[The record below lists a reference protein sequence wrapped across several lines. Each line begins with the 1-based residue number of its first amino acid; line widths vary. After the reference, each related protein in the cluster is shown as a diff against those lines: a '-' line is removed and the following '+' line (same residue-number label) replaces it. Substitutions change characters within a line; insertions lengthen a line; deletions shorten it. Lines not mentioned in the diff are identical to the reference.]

1 MFKFAKT
8 IRGKVFLMVLP
19 PILVLTAL
27 ATYQAFE
34 KGGTVLRMKRLSEDS
49 LWVDEVNRAVHS
61 LQVERGAS
69 VMLLA
74 NPSPA
79 RKAVLDTIRRE
90 GVSNRKEFLIT
101 LGKASGSLDSTV
113 VGKAS
118 KAGRALDLQDLQTRV
133 DARTVSGPDAQN
145 DFSRRIVDILSFQ
158 GSLLRVAGGAPLER
172 RFQALSTLQA
182 LKDQASLEQATIGN
196 AFASGAFPPQGYEQ
210 YLAQKA
216 EQNALSSALMS
227 MLDPLDTTS
236 FQKLLIGP
244 SQAEFDGFRLRA
256 EQSSKGELAL
266 TDPDRWFKIS
276 LARLEALKSF
286 ESSLS
291 AGLQEQAMGLRSQ
304 AILNLALVL
313 GGTFAL
319 QLLLVAFAWAL
330 SRRITTPIEALA
342 TAMRRL
348 SEGDLTQH
356 LVVGHMDETGVM
368 TEAFN
373 EMSSRLRSV
382 HAQMIRAY
390 KELAKGAANL
400 KTNADRMTVTTQQL
414 AAGAQNQREFTD
426 HMAGATFKL
435 SVSTGQVRMQIED
448 ALDQTSK
455 LRTIAER
462 GQGEAI
468 RISGSGE
475 LLDRV
480 FQTMLQIIQ
489 NIDLKTAEIHRATSD
504 QDQCGQ
510 ELEQKV
516 EEVRSAA
523 GEGLLGAS
531 QLANTAPEIAFTA
544 GEILSL
550 SERLAKTASIFQV

>member
-34 KGGTVLRMKRLSEDS
+34 KGGTVLRMKRLAEDS
-49 LWVDEVNRAVHS
+49 LWVAEVNRAVHS
-61 LQVERGAS
+61 LQLERGAS

-74 NPSPA
+74 NHSPA
-79 RKAVLDTIRRE
+79 RKTAMDTIRRD
-90 GVSNRKEFLIT
+90 GVSNRKEFLLI
-101 LGKASGSLDSTV
+101 LGKASGSLDATI
-113 VGKAS
+113 VGKAI
-118 KAGRALDLQDLQTRV
+118 KAGKALDLQDLQRRV
-133 DARTVSGPDAQN
+133 DARTVSGPDAQA
-145 DFSRRIVDILSFQ
+145 DFSHRIVDILSFQ

-172 RFQALSTLQA
+172 RFQGSFTLQA
-182 LKDQASLEQATIGN
+182 LKDQASLEQATLGN
-196 AFASGAFPPQGYEQ
+196 AYASGAFPLQGYEQ

-216 EQNALSSALMS
+216 EQNALSGALLN
-227 MLDPLDTTS
+227 MLDHADAAS
-236 FQKLLIGP
+236 FGGIFSGP
-244 SQAEFDGFRLRA
+244 SQTEFDEFRLRA
-256 EQSSKGELAL
+256 EQPIKGELSQV
-266 TDPDRWFKIS
+266 DPDRWFKVS
-276 LARLEALKSF
+276 LARLEALKGF

-291 AGLQEQAMGLRSQ
+291 ASLQDQAMGLRSK

-313 GGTFAL
+313 GGTFTL
-319 QLLLVAFAWAL
+319 QILLVAFAWAL

-342 TAMRRL
+342 AAMRRL
-348 SEGDLTQH
+348 SEGNLTQH
-356 LVVGHMDETGVM
+356 MPVGHMDETGVM

-382 HAQMIRAY
+382 HGQMIKAY
-390 KELAKGAANL
+390 QELAKGAANL
-400 KTNADRMTVTTQQL
+400 KANADRMTVTTQQL
-414 AAGAQNQREFTD
+414 AAGAQHQREHTD

-455 LRTIAER
+455 LRTLAER
-462 GQGEAI
+462 GQLEAV
-468 RISGSGE
+468 RVLGSGE
-475 LLDRV
+475 VLDRV
-480 FQTMLQIIQ
+480 FQTILQIVQ
-489 NIDLKTAEIHRATSD
+489 SLDLKTAEIHRATSD
-504 QDQCGQ
+504 QDHCGQ
-510 ELEQKV
+510 ELEKKV
-516 EEVRSAA
+516 EEVRSDA
-523 GEGLLGAS
+523 GQSLLGAS